1 MRIFCKNKAKCKK
14 TKQFQRDVKND
25 RSLELK
31 IKTKEDTA
39 YEVQIEICCLFHC
52 HDRI

>member
-1 MRIFCKNKAKCKK
+1 MKL
-14 TKQFQRDVKND
+14 FQQDVKND
-25 RSLELK
+25 KGLELK

-39 YEVQIEICCLFHC
+39 YEVQIKNCYLFHC